1 MLLFWWTIETTD
13 LIYFKIELFTF
24 RSTERSGAKIISE
37 INNSFLKYYTNTQIN
52 EDQYP
57 ESGFK
62 IAQKTGFKNFNSS
75 YDKK

>member
-13 LIYFKIELFTF
+13 LNYFKIELFTF

-52 EDQYP
+52 EDLYP
-57 ESGFK
+57 
-62 IAQKTGFKNFNSS
+62 
-75 YDKK
+75 